1 MCECNVPSLHVT
13 EHTAKLRNEELE
25 ENLRMTRD
33 HLGKALDAK
42 HETAQKLQHLVK
54 QNEQENLQKKK
65 PSIGTEAQKR
75 LKGIS
80 GNSNSNKKEKEKKK
94 EKVKEEEK
102 EKKGL
107 FDSSSTTGLLE
118 KEEKERK
125 GLFDSSS
132 STGLFDSSS
141 SNEDKGNKEKKLND
155 VAESSTKTDT
165 ISVVDD
171 IIGKY

>member
-1 MCECNVPSLHVT
+1 MYVINVPSLHVT
-13 EHTAKLRNEELE
+13 ENTAKLKNEELE
-25 ENLRMTRD
+25 ENLRMARD

-42 HETAQKLQHLVK
+42 HVTAQKLQHLVK
-54 QNEQENLQKKK
+54 QNEQEKLQKRQ

-102 EKKGL
+102 EEKGL
-107 FDSSSTTGLLE
+107 FDSSST
-118 KEEKERK
+118 
-125 GLFDSSS
+125 
-132 STGLFDSSS
+132 TGLFDSSS
-141 SNEDKGNKEKKLND
+141 SNEDKGNKEKKLSD
-155 VAESSTKTDT
+155 VDESSTKTDN